1 MPSFETFKKINGG
14 RTIGQNHKA
23 ESDMIMEATWEH
35 DIGQRV
41 AYFYDYYH
49 DDYPTQLND
58 LHPEK
63 DKNKIP
69 ISIKYLANSSQT
81 LSKDAVSYHLQLR
94 PSQDEDVVPYYKEVF
109 EKRYNATFPLGLYV
123 DIPDNKGRYNR
134 WMVVAKADYDDAQFS
149 TYELLRCDYVFQWI
163 VDGVKMQMAG
173 VTRSQN
179 SYNSGVWLDYRIE
192 SPENQQMCILPMNR
206 DTEKLFYNLRMI
218 IDNNVLTEPVA
229 WVVTKVNRI
238 ANNGLV
244 KLTFAQDLYDP
255 HRDYMEVDPDGNVI
269 GKWADYYTDGI
280 AAEDVDDTQD
290 IVVKVSVVG
299 KPKIK
304 VNGGS
309 KRLFVNFYRD
319 EEERPYMKG
328 IWSFTIDGHDASTLV
343 EVSTEDLKENEIAL
357 RFVGTDEFIGD
368 ILTCTFTASDTLAS
382 DSVQLSIAGL

>member
-1 MPSFETFKKINGG
+1 
-14 RTIGQNHKA
+14 
-23 ESDMIMEATWEH
+23 
-35 DIGQRV
+35 
-41 AYFYDYYH
+41 
-49 DDYPTQLND
+49 
-58 LHPEK
+58 
-63 DKNKIP
+63 
-69 ISIKYLANSSQT
+69 
-81 LSKDAVSYHLQLR
+81 
-94 PSQDEDVVPYYKEVF
+94 
-109 EKRYNATFPLGLYV
+109 
-123 DIPDNKGRYNR
+123 
-134 WMVVAKADYDDAQFS
+134 
-149 TYELLRCDYVFQWI
+149 
-163 VDGVKMQMAG
+163 
-173 VTRSQN
+173 
-179 SYNSGVWLDYRIE
+179 
-192 SPENQQMCILPMNR
+192 MNR

-280 AAEDVDDTQD
+280 AAEDVDDTKN

-319 EEERPYMKG
+319 EEEKPYMKG